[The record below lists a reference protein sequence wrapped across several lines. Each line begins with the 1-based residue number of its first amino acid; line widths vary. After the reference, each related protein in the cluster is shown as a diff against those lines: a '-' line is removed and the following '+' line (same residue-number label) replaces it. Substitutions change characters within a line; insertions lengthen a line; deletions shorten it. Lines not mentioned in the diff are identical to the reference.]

1 MTPRLPLSTR
11 ITQWVVASVAVL
23 GLLAS
28 LYNGRQINEVHVLF
42 NSRMTEFIELTQK
55 SSKAE
60 GVKEGRE
67 QQIPH

>member
-1 MTPRLPLSTR
+1 MMKIVTEW
-11 ITQWVVASVAVL
+11 IVALAAL
-23 GLLAS
+23 GALGVS
-28 LYNGRQINEVHVLF
+28 IFNMFKIKEVHLLI
-42 NSRMTEFIELTQK
+42 NSRLTQLLELTQK